1 MKVNKEIDMQ
11 TLTWQQFVE
20 NVQQWAQERGIYE
33 YSTPNAQLLKALS
46 EVGEL
51 ADAVIKNDREGLIDA
66 LGDVAV
72 CYVNFSYLDG
82 GMAVEYDKFAKSGF
96 DTNKD
101 NIGLLAIEIGD
112 LLTGIYCDH
121 EPENILNALNA
132 LAIRNNLDFLECCTS
147 AWEAIKTRKGK
158 MVAGGAFVKD
168 ED

>member
-1 MKVNKEIDMQ
+1 MQ

-20 NVQQWAQERGIYE
+20 NVQQWATDRGIYE
-33 YSTPNAQLLKALS
+33 HSTPNAQLLKALS

-51 ADAVIKNDREGLIDA
+51 ADAVIKNDRDGLIDA
-66 LGDVAV
+66 IGDVAV

-82 GMAVEYDKFAKSGF
+82 GMTVEYDKFAKSGF

-121 EPENILNALNA
+121 EPENILNGLNA
-132 LAIRNNLDFLECCTS
+132 LAIKNNLDFLECCTK
-147 AWEAIKTRKGK
+147 AWLEIKDRKGFLSK
-158 MVAGGAFVKD
+158 SGAFIK
-168 ED
+168 EE